1 MDTET
6 HLNNMEEECS
16 TIQRN
21 REGKSG
27 ELKKESKR
35 GLSRG
40 GEKKKES
47 EKME

>member
-1 MDTET
+1 
-6 HLNNMEEECS
+6 MEEEDS
-16 TIQRN
+16 GKEID

-27 ELKKESKR
+27 ELKKKSER